1 MGCLAPQWIDR
12 YKSDH
17 READSLREL
26 FTYTA
31 RLGQTKALGLIWS
44 VLLRG
49 FGYNQSGAKEA
60 PHAKKDHQSPESWT
74 RITYILIYFSLNG

>member
-1 MGCLAPQWIDR
+1 MISVRIILELVSLIMGCLAPQWIDR

-17 READSLREL
+17 READSLRNL
-26 FTYTA
+26 LTYTA

-49 FGYNQSGAKEA
+49 LVTINLGPRRPLMPKGSSA
-60 PHAKKDHQSPESWT
+60 
-74 RITYILIYFSLNG
+74 I